1 MIKKLSRVLCTVL
14 AIAAIISIQTP
25 LTFAASAGFTDV
37 PTNAW
42 FYDAVTTCA
51 NKGIVSGMGNGR
63 FAPYDNLTYAQFV
76 TMLVNA
82 FYKDEQAQHESA
94 NVTKIDAYY
103 DGNTPW
109 WGYYAYFFS
118 AEGLF
123 KDTNGNAKSFG
134 VMNSNVNRYEMAQL
148 VSNILA
154 DNDFT
159 VSESDKASALSRIT
173 DKAGIPAK
181 YQPAVASAFSLGIL
195 NGFEDGSFGGT
206 GVLTRAQA
214 CVVMVKL
221 DDVLKNGNSGGGT
234 TDPVDPQP
242 PQPPV
247 TGEKDITV
255 STKETQYG
263 SGYYVGDNGFA
274 TGTLNNGLPIT
285 EDNVVAL
292 LAKAQKIWPEG
303 TSWTNSGTYN
313 NHWYETA
320 GSVTSNLLLSY
331 PTSPNYACGG
341 FVAMVSDY
349 LFGKTN
355 NPAHLVTDPM
365 KIHAGDIIIIK
376 NNGKLTHAAIAA
388 TSAYQSGDYAGRVWL
403 TEGNLNNKIGWP
415 DYEYSAPTSEAY
427 QQLFD
432 QFNPGRVTTWEV
444 WSRYPA

>member
-14 AIAAIISIQTP
+14 AIAAIICIQISPTA
-25 LTFAASAGFTDV
+25 AASAGFTDV

-82 FYKDEQAQHESA
+82 FYKDEQAQHERN

-148 VSNILA
+148 VANILA

-159 VSESDKASALSRIT
+159 VSESDKANALSRIT

-234 TDPVDPQP
+234 TDPGPVDPEP
-242 PQPPV
+242 KPG
-247 TGEKDITV
+247 TEKDIIV
-255 STKETQYG
+255 STTSESQG
-263 SGYYVGDNGFA
+263 SFGYYVGDNKFG

-292 LAKAQKIWPEG
+292 LAKAQKIWPG
-303 TSWTNSGTYN
+303 APGWNWTDRGATN
-313 NHWYETA
+313 NHWYETY
-320 GSVTSNLLLSY
+320 GDVVRSILSGKANA
-331 PTSPNYACGG
+331 NYGCGG
-341 FVAMVSDY
+341 FAAMISDY
-349 LFGKTN
+349 LFGKSN

-365 KIHAGDIIIIK
+365 AIRAGDIIIQKI
-376 NNGKLTHAAIAA
+376 NGTPTHVSVAA
-388 TSAYQSGDYAGRVWL
+388 TSVIKGGDYNGRLWL
-403 TEGNLNNKIGWP
+403 ADGNDDHNGIVWP
-415 DYEYSAPTSEAY
+415 DYQYGMPTSEY
-427 QQLFD
+427 VNSLFT
-432 QFNPGRVTTWEV
+432 PGLTWEV